1 MKKSLVLGATVAL
14 ALAMSGCG
22 VDVPSPGKYVDE
34 AKSAA
39 ASAAAQASQEA
50 QAAQGD
56 GSTAVAGAGAGD
68 PNAAICADA
77 GTPGMQSLALGLQF
91 LAQPN
96 LDTLGQIRDGNE
108 MMTGLFDTAG
118 IDQGIKDYRVLDG
131 QPASG
136 FKDPKEILDKWQDLN
151 GRMAAMITS
160 GSEPTQVDIDSYTSA
175 MGDRQSLIMSQV
187 DVAVARDQYCQ
198 G

>member
-56 GSTAVAGAGAGD
+56 GSTAGD

-77 GTPGMQSLALGLQF
+77 GTPGMRSLALGLQF

-131 QPASG
+131 HPAPG
-136 FKDPKEILDKWQDLN
+136 FKDPKETLDKWQDLN

-160 GSEPTQVDIDSYTSA
+160 GSEPTQVDIDSYTTA
-175 MGDRQSLIMSQV
+175 MGDQQSLIMSQV
-187 DVAVARDQYCQ
+187 DVAVARDEYCQ

>member
-22 VDVPSPGKYVDE
+22 VDVPSPGKYIDE

-39 ASAAAQASQEA
+39 ASAATQAEDAGQEA
-50 QAAQGD
+50 
-56 GSTAVAGAGAGD
+56 AGGALGGD
-68 PNAAICADA
+68 PNAPICADA
-77 GTPGMQSLALGLQF
+77 GTPGMRSLALGLQF

-131 QPASG
+131 HPAPG
-136 FKDPKEILDKWQDLN
+136 FKDPKETLDKWQDLN

-160 GSEPTQVDIDSYTSA
+160 GSEPTQVDIDSYTTA
-175 MGDRQSLIMSQV
+175 MGDQQSLIMSQV
-187 DVAVARDQYCQ
+187 DVAVARDEYCQ